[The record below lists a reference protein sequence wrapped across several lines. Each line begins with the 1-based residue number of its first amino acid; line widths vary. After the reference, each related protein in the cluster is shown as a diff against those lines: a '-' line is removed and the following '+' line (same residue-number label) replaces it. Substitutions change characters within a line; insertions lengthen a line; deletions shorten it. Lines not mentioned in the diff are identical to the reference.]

1 MTELIV
7 VRHGQASYGAADYDV
22 LSPLGHRQSELL
34 GSWLARHLSEPFDV
48 VVHGAMVRHRDTLAG
63 VTNALT
69 AAGHVLPPPIELPT
83 LNEFDH
89 RAVIGAY
96 AKARPNDAAVLAAE
110 HGRAQDLRAVYA
122 FLRGGLSA
130 WAAGEL
136 DTVVPE
142 PWSAFRNRI
151 ANAVDEL
158 AAACNGRRRA
168 LVVTSGGVISQFA
181 QIALDLPSR
190 RAVELNLTIRN
201 SAVCE
206 FHLSQGQLSLMS
218 WNTLPHLAHD
228 GARELVTWY

>member
-1 MTELIV
+1 VTELIV

-22 LSPLGHRQSELL
+22 LSPLGHRQSALL
-34 GSWLARHLSEPFDV
+34 GEWLAKHAHEPFDLI
-48 VVHGAMVRHRDTLAG
+48 VHGAMVRHRDTLSG
-63 VTNALT
+63 ITGALA
-69 AAGHVLPPPIELPT
+69 AAGHALPDPIELPG

-122 FLRGGLSA
+122 FLRGGLTA

-136 DTVVPE
+136 DSAVPE
-142 PWSAFRNRI
+142 SWSAFRNRI
-151 ANAVDEL
+151 AGAVDEL

-168 LVVTSGGVISQFA
+168 LVVTSGGVMSQLA
-181 QIALDLPSR
+181 QLALDVPSR

-228 GARELVTWY
+228 AARDLITWY